1 MRIAANHLKSARK
14 LASEQRGLDFDRAVA
29 RLDRAQSR
37 GWFSHPLAAPQ
48 PLMEAEMRATC
59 AQALLLCLDRGHR
72 LAFILGVV
80 MGLSGQDGAYILDIT
95 PQTFRKRLSRARER
109 VANFLEHNCGLF
121 DPDNR
126 CHCGALAAGYL
137 QKGWL
142 DPGRPLF
149 HRAGAGGPDQ
159 RDPEPLPARAGRFAA
174 GVCLFP
180 GIAPG
185 RATAGLHR
193 LGEVPAGRGQVLY
206 FGSRKTRRQRRQDQA
221 LDRAT
226 AKGGADQTAVT
237 CRKEMKPCQ
246 PIWERWPHEPGD
258 SPIIRNRWKTPRP
271 PLRLAEA
278 LPGLIMDSIQDVAEV
293 VDRDHVVR
301 WTNMEP

>member
-1 MRIAANHLKSARK
+1 MHGQDETAADDRPIEELVLEARSGSSAALEEVVALIQGPVHALALRMLFHPADAEDASQEILIKVITNLHAFRFEGPFRAWVMRIAANHLKSARK

-149 HRAGAGGPDQ
+149 TAPEPGGQTNETLSHYLRELDDLQRVSTFYQASPQSERQPDFTGWVKSLLGAGKYS
-159 RDPEPLPARAGRFAA
+159 
-174 GVCLFP
+174 
-180 GIAPG
+180 I
-185 RATAGLHR
+185 
-193 LGEVPAGRGQVLY
+193 
-206 FGSRKTRRQRRQDQA
+206 
-221 LDRAT
+221 LD
-226 AKGGADQTAVT
+226 
-237 CRKEMKPCQ
+237 
-246 PIWERWPHEPGD
+246 HEKPGD
-258 SPIIRNRWKTPRP
+258 SGDKTR
-271 PLRLAEA
+271 
-278 LPGLIMDSIQDVAEV
+278 
-293 VDRDHVVR
+293 H
-301 WTNMEP
+301 